1 MRSSKCFASD
11 GDFRR
16 FLYGVSALSGLPL
29 LFRACF
35 GVSGLWLVA
44 LFGSGFWGVFYV
56 ALGVASF
63 SDGLFSMDLMGK
75 RSLGEEG
82 F

>member
-1 MRSSKCFASD
+1 VLTIFWR
-11 GDFRR
+11 
-16 FLYGVSALSGLPL
+16 LW

-35 GVSGLWLVA
+35 GVLGLWLVA
-44 LFGSGFWGVFYV
+44 LFLAGFWGVFYV
-56 ALGVASF
+56 GFGVASF